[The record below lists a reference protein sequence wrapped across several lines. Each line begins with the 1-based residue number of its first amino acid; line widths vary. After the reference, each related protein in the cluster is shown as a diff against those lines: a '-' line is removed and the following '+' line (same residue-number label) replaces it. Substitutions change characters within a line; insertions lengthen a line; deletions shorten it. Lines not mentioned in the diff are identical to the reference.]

1 MKPFRILS
9 IDGGGLRGIIPL
21 RILQEVEK
29 HSGKRVHEL
38 FDMIAGTSTGGL
50 IASCLTLRSKKD
62 PSKPRFTTDDL
73 IDMYTGKADTIFPV
87 KSGVGKF
94 FATATTL
101 WNPAFNGK
109 GLDKVLKQ
117 YIAEERIKDSLL
129 PLLIA
134 SYDLQSNKP
143 LFFKT
148 SEASENEEAN
158 ARIYDVC
165 RATSAAPTFLP
176 AYSFKHKKQPIIAI
190 DGGVYINS
198 PGMAAVAEILRYA
211 EMPFYNRPGLTEK
224 DIVVLSI
231 GTGSYTGSIT
241 EKEAVGW
248 GQLQWVTRI
257 TDIMMKGVSQSTD
270 YEMQQVL
277 KDGNY
282 LRLNMEIKEE
292 KYSNMTDARAET
304 RNYLLNELNQ
314 QLINPGFY
322 KKNEDFFKK
331 IVPTALLV

>member
-1 MKPFRILS
+1 MKPYRILT

-29 HSGKRVHEL
+29 QSGKRVHEL
-38 FDMIAGTSTGGL
+38 FDMISGTSTGGL
-50 IASCLTLRSKKD
+50 IASCLTLRSKED

-73 IDMYTGKADTIFPV
+73 MEMYTGKANTIFPV
-87 KSGVGKF
+87 KSGIAKF
-94 FATATTL
+94 FSLLTNL
-101 WNPAFNGK
+101 WNPAFNGR
-109 GLDKVLKQ
+109 GLSKVLKE
-117 YIAEERIKDSLL
+117 YISEERIKDSLL

-148 SEASENEEAN
+148 SEASGNKEAN

-176 AYSFKHKKQPIIAI
+176 AYSFKHKKQPVIAI

-257 TDIMMKGVSQSTD
+257 TDIMMKGVSQSID

-277 KDGNY
+277 KEGNY
-282 LRLNMEIKEE
+282 LRLNMEIKNK
-292 KYSNMTDARAET
+292 KYSDMTDARVAT
-304 RNYLLNELNQ
+304 RNYLLQELDE
-314 QLINPGFY
+314 QLITQEFY
-322 KKNEDFFKK
+322 KKNEAFFKK
-331 IVPTALLV
+331 IIPSASLS